1 LSACGLD
8 VATLATSTVEAS
20 TGTDRGARGVA
31 NGSTSPDGDA
41 GAARQVICAEG
52 VTRMGESGVAS
63 GLRQT
68 SDGASALRRAATN
81 AACSPTGR
89 RRSRAENSR
98 ATPHLMARRSSADT
112 ARELAILV
120 RAKGDTLGGLAARAN
135 TTPLASPPPGPRG
148 VAPPLR
154 RSWPR
159 RPRNRAAARSC
170 DRVRLSDARNA
181 RSTNLVRS
189 SRSVVNVGDAAA

>member
-1 LSACGLD
+1 
-8 VATLATSTVEAS
+8 
-20 TGTDRGARGVA
+20 
-31 NGSTSPDGDA
+31 
-41 GAARQVICAEG
+41 
-52 VTRMGESGVAS
+52 
-63 GLRQT
+63 
-68 SDGASALRRAATN
+68 
-81 AACSPTGR
+81 
-89 RRSRAENSR
+89 
-98 ATPHLMARRSSADT
+98 MARRSSADT

-159 RPRNRAAARSC
+159 RPRNRGAARSC

-189 SRSVVNVGDAAA
+189 SRSVVNVGDAAAWPRPSSRVRRSRKCRCHCGCHTTTAMLPR